1 MLGFRVVGFKSGVG
15 LQVWRS
21 GVRGLRFQGLCF
33 QGVRVQGLRF
43 EGFEA

>member
-1 MLGFRVVGFKSGVG
+1 MLGFGVVGFKSGVG

-33 QGVRVQGLRF
+33 QGSGSGF